1 MQYRSQIMNTRY
13 LKLDTRNTRPVTR
26 NSTST
31 SDEQR
36 ATSNGP
42 VLHSNS
48 EGGFVLLLV
57 LFGIVI
63 LMALIIGSAMTSYNS
78 RLQAVQTK
86 SQTEAMLAAEA
97 GYEQAIFWMSQR
109 TDLLGDIQAGR
120 GQDTINFATG
130 SCSYII
136 SFHGFIGAR
145 PVFRVT
151 STGIC
156 GRPSFTRV
164 VDVDVVQETSGWA
177 MGSCRV
183 PNGASSTT
191 GVYFGNGEVMDMPLH
206 INKAND
212 NPDVADIFIDTSNG
226 SPTFLEKVE
235 MGESR
240 KTAGGADKIIVNP
253 SGQQIG
259 TYTSVMP
266 LFHNGIA
273 FDQPNVHITDT
284 TAVQSKVTRFQNS
297 TLTAYQFSPNL
308 TGCPT
313 TSPFDSS
320 SKCPAVQLEFF
331 VQGGVGMVRITNN
344 CAVRLMDPGP
354 SDYNI
359 VTGSNPATFNQYK
372 IYGYHYKPNDP
383 ACQITVPITN
393 TYVTQTIGGY
403 TSDSGGQIYVNGNV
417 IIGGDSNATL
427 TDPNQVV
434 KGKITV
440 VATGNI
446 WIADSIR
453 VDGPHDTSID
463 PNGIPDVNTNTNVL
477 GLIAQGVIKVVDPG
491 LSPTSPVDLT
501 GYGYTYQPIGN
512 SRTPTGT
519 YPGRWLPDPTVVEAA
534 ITVGGGGWGAENVN
548 YYNTPTLPRR
558 VYSSPQDY
566 LVVHGSIT
574 EVVRGVVGHLG
585 HDGYIKQYYI
595 DTRLMSGILPADIWF
610 SGKYIPAPA
619 GWHDHSAN

>member
-1 MQYRSQIMNTRY
+1 MNT
-13 LKLDTRNTRPVTR
+13 KLDTCGSASDGLRPATRARNTQYTIR
-26 NSTST
+26 STK
-31 SDEQR
+31 
-36 ATSNGP
+36 N
-42 VLHSNS
+42 
-48 EGGFVLLLV
+48 GFVLPLV

-63 LMALIIGSAMTSYNS
+63 LMALIIGTAMTSYNS
-78 RLQAVQTK
+78 RLQAIQTK

-109 TDLLGDIQAGR
+109 TDLLGDLQAGG
-120 GQDTINFATG
+120 GQGTINFATG
-130 SCSYII
+130 GCSYII

-151 STGIC
+151 STGTC
-156 GRPSFTRV
+156 GRPSFTRI

-177 MGSCRV
+177 MGACRV
-183 PNGASSTT
+183 PNGTSSTT

-226 SPTFLEKVE
+226 NPTFLEKVE

-240 KTAGGADKIIVNP
+240 KTSGGSDKIIVNP

-266 LFHNGIA
+266 LFQDGID
-273 FDQPNVHITDT
+273 FDQPNVHITDA
-284 TAVQSKVTRFQNS
+284 TAVQSKVARFQNS
-297 TLTAYQFSPNL
+297 TLTAYQFTPTAIAPDGGSLSSP
-308 TGCPT
+308 
-313 TSPFDSS
+313 
-320 SKCPAVQLEFF
+320 KCSAVQLEFF
-331 VQGGVGMVRITNN
+331 VQGGIGKVRIDPN
-344 CAVRLMDPGP
+344 CTVQLHSAGP

-359 VTGSNPATFNQYK
+359 VSGSNPMSFQQYN
-372 IYGYHYKPNDP
+372 IYAYHFKKTTDP
-383 ACQITVPITN
+383 CIIVPISA
-393 TYVTQTIGGY
+393 TYVTQTFGGY
-403 TSDSGGQIYVNGNV
+403 TSDPGGQIYVNGNV
-417 IIGGDSNATL
+417 VIGGGEDANF
-427 TDPNQVV
+427 TDINTMVV
-434 KGKITV
+434 NGKITV

-453 VDGPHDTSID
+453 VDGPHNTSID

-491 LSPTSPVDLT
+491 LAGSSSPTPPA
-501 GYGYTYQPIGN
+501 GYTYRPIGITKP
-512 SRTPTGT
+512 SSS
-519 YPGRWLPDPTVVEAA
+519 GRYLPEPTVVEAA
-534 ITVGGGGWGAENVN
+534 ITVGGGGWGAENVV
-548 YYNTPTLPRR
+548 YPSGGRR
-558 VYSSPQDY
+558 VYSIPQDY

-574 EVVRGVVGHLG
+574 EVVRGVVGHLNS
-585 HDGYIKQYYI
+585 DGYIKQYYI

-619 GWHDHSAN
+619 GWHDHSPNN